1 MERWNSEGIRLDQLG
16 WALSQ
21 RHVVLEYRKLNKC
34 MLCLRENVNEAALC
48 SVCQSL
54 LEPPLLTLT
63 MRWMNGGGP

>member
-1 MERWNSEGIRLDQLG
+1 MERWNSEGIKLSQLA

-21 RHVVLEYRKLNKC
+21 RHIVMEYRRLNKC

-54 LEPPLLTLT
+54 LEPPHLSLA
-63 MRWMNGGGP
+63 MRWLNGVGP